1 MAWAVVGVLALLLKA
16 VASLGGR
23 GLDTLR
29 EGLGPVEMGVLVALL
44 LLFVL
49 GEGVMALQR
58 KWVPHV
64 VGRARALRRDGSRTH
79 ALLAPLYAMSLVGA
93 PRRALL
99 RAWAGV
105 LAIVA
110 AVLVVR
116 AFPEPWRGIVDLS
129 VAAAL
134 AWGSIAL
141 VTQAIGAVATAPA
154 DAPVPGPGLPPA
166 DRP

>member
-16 VASLGGR
+16 VVSLGGR
-23 GLDTLR
+23 GLDTVR
-29 EGLGPVEMGVLVALL
+29 EGLGPIETAVLVAML

-49 GEGVMALQR
+49 GEGVLALQR

-64 VGRARALRRDGSRTH
+64 VSRARTLRRDPSRTH

-93 PRRALL
+93 PRNALL

-105 LAIVA
+105 IAIVA
-110 AVLVVR
+110 AVLLVR

-134 AWGSIAL
+134 AWGSAAL
-141 VTQAIGAVATAPA
+141 VTQAIGVTASPA
-154 DAPVPGPGLPPA
+154 DVAAPGPGLPPA
-166 DRP
+166 DRS